1 MKTSEDTIKG
11 YDCVKSVRRIRAKIN
26 KELEGLSN
34 EQILQHYREASK
46 KFQEKMEKLK

>member
-26 KELEGLSN
+26 KEMKGLTN
-34 EQILQHYREASK
+34 DEILLYFQEASR
-46 KFQEKMEKLK
+46 KFQAKMEKLK